1 MVHERLRRAA
11 QTQLL
16 LSFGLLVH
24 GSALAWLA
32 PEAFTDWIRED
43 GPVESLTAVTLG
55 GSACFAWA
63 LALRYRALD
72 RTKARTW
79 WLLGCVLLF
88 GAMEEISWGQRIF
101 GWESPEWFQ
110 LHNAQAE
117 TNLHNLRFHGIKLN
131 KWVFGKGLAL
141 VLLLYVGILPLLY
154 PRVARVRARIDALA
168 LPLARGRLV
177 LVYLGALA
185 LVRIPLSLLADSRA
199 MEMGEMVGAAVFFSL
214 LCDPVNPPS
223 IAVLEAFPRQS
234 EVTFT

>member
-1 MVHERLRRAA
+1 MVHETLRRAA
-11 QTQLL
+11 RAQLL
-16 LSFGLLVH
+16 LSFGLLVC

-32 PEAFTDWIRED
+32 PEAFTGWIGED
-43 GPVESLTAVTLG
+43 GPVETLTALTLG
-55 GSACFAWA
+55 ASALFAGS
-63 LALRYRALD
+63 LALGYRALD
-72 RTKARTW
+72 RVKARTW
-79 WLLGCVLLF
+79 LLLACALLF
-88 GAMEEISWGQRIF
+88 GALEEISWGQRIF

-141 VLLLYVGILPLLY
+141 VLVLYVGILPLLY

-177 LVYLGALA
+177 LAYLGALA
-185 LVRIPLSLLADSRA
+185 LVRVPLSLLADSRA

-214 LCDPVNPPS
+214 LCDPLNPGS
-223 IAVLEAFPRQS
+223 IAAPEALPRQS
-234 EVTFT
+234 EVACT